1 MLLGIHTYSL
11 HLHGFGPTDIC
22 GSAARPKAM
31 DILGLMDYA
40 LKIGI
45 DGLHITP
52 TDCGGTDEANLR
64 EIGRAAREKGLFLE
78 YNFSF
83 ADPYDPG
90 LNNTFEEAI
99 GNARY
104 LGADV
109 AKVSMDIVRPRPIG
123 ASRFHPDVMRQLENV
138 VRHLKRAAPL
148 AEEVGIKI
156 AVENHTDT
164 FSSEVLWVVDKVDHA
179 NVGTCID
186 IFNAM
191 MVLEDPMAAVEN
203 LVDKAFT
210 NHFKDHRIEFTQY
223 GARLVGVAC
232 GDGDVDLKRAYSLIR
247 ERSLSNRIIIEVE
260 YDPGDV
266 GYEKSLRLEKEALE
280 KSVRYCREILGIGK
294 KNSKTKNGN
303 DKTD

>member
-1 MLLGIHTYSL
+1 MVLGVHTYSL

-22 GSAARPKAM
+22 GSVARAKAM
-31 DILGLMDYA
+31 DIYELMDYA
-40 LKIGI
+40 LEIGV

-52 TDCGGTDEANLR
+52 TDCGGTDAANLR
-64 EIGRAAREKGLFLE
+64 AIGRAAQKKGLFLE

-83 ADPYDPG
+83 ADPFDPY

-99 GNARY
+99 GIARQ

-123 ASRFHPDVMRQLENV
+123 ASCFHPDVMRQLENV
-138 VRHLKRAAPL
+138 ARHLKQAAPL
-148 AEEVGIKI
+148 AAEAGINI
-156 AVENHTDT
+156 ALENHTDT
-164 FSSEVLWVVDKVDHA
+164 FSSEILWVVDKVDHPH
-179 NVGTCID
+179 VGTCID

-203 LVDKAFT
+203 LVNKAFT
-210 NHFKDHRIEFTQY
+210 NHFKDHRVEFAQY

-232 GDGDVDLKRAYSLIR
+232 GDGDVDLKRAYRLIK
-247 ERSLSNRIIIEVE
+247 ERSLSDRIIIEVE

-266 GYEKSLRLEKEALE
+266 GYEESLRLEKEALE
-280 KSVRYCREILGIGK
+280 KSVRYCRETLGI
-294 KNSKTKNGN
+294 KN
-303 DKTD
+303 DPI

>member
-1 MLLGIHTYSL
+1 MFLGVHTYSL

-22 GSAARPKAM
+22 GTTVPAKAM
-31 DILGLMDYA
+31 DVFELMDYA
-40 LKIGI
+40 VDIGV

-52 TDCGGTDEANLR
+52 TDCGSTDVENLNKIR
-64 EIGRAAREKGLFLE
+64 NAAKEKDLFLE

-83 ADPYDPG
+83 ADPYNPD

-99 GNARY
+99 RNATH

-123 ASRFHPDVMRQLENV
+123 ASRFHPDVVKQLENV
-138 VRHLKRAAPL
+138 ARQLRTAAPL
-148 AEEVGIKI
+148 AAKEDIKI

-164 FSSEVLWVVDKVDHA
+164 ISSEVLWVIEQVDQA
-179 NVGTCID
+179 NVGACID

-191 MVLEDPMAAVEN
+191 MVLEDPMTAVEN

-210 NHFKDHRIEFTQY
+210 NHFKDHKIEFAQY

-232 GDGDVDLKRAYSLIR
+232 GDGDVDLKRAYQLIK
-247 ERSLSNRIIIEVE
+247 ERSPSERVIIEVE

-266 GYEKSLRLEKEALE
+266 GHEESLRLEKEALE
-280 KSVRYCREILGIGK
+280 KSVRYCRETLGIR
-294 KNSKTKNGN
+294 
-303 DKTD
+303 